1 MRPDTTNLVRKPVS
15 ERKEAADGDVL
26 LCNYYVNDQSSQ
38 TRLFSSSDMTHFAK
52 DYCQLSKEERI
63 HDEPHCVTLLSV
75 VCLGIKD
82 HKAVL
87 HEA

>member
-1 MRPDTTNLVRKPVS
+1 MVMSFFAIAMSLIKSSKRR
-15 ERKEAADGDVL
+15 
-26 LCNYYVNDQSSQ
+26 LC
-38 TRLFSSSDMTHFAK
+38 SSSDVTRFAK

-63 HDEPHCVTLLSV
+63 HDEPHCVTLPSS
-75 VCLGIKD
+75 VCLVIKD